1 MAASMNATARL
12 LGVSHR
18 VHISSAEAPDATPST
33 AATPPPQKHAKRALR
48 YMSDA
53 EIAAYVSEVADTIQF
68 EGSVMPG
75 VEALVYGHCVK
86 IVLSLVHEAL
96 DALPAF
102 GVLGLRLDVAPQ
114 KRRGLDLVEALRR
127 RRGED
132 DAHGK
137 VRVDEERVRAFVD
150 RVLEVERE
158 ASGGGAIGDFE
169 RSLHHNVCAV
179 VVNLAADVA
188 STIRLGCFGHDL
200 TLDVRPIAAWLD
212 TLTTEELRRRRR
224 AGLPQLFGEAHV
236 AARSRRSSRT
246 SPCVSYV
253 PDVVERTFIAG
264 SSASAWADM
273 PPRRRPCWTSTW
285 PWRCGCDPECRARR
299 SFSPGQW
306 PNLSDSRSHLTGFPF
321 FGALQHASAPPTR
334 GP

>member
-1 MAASMNATARL
+1 MNATARM

-18 VHISSAEAPDATPST
+18 VHISSAEAAPAATPPT
-33 AATPPPQKHAKRALR
+33 AATPPQKHAKRALR

-132 DAHGK
+132 DAHGFVAASLSARPPRHRRDATCRVDEERSPRAGK

-158 ASGGGAIGDFE
+158 ASGCGAIGDFE

-212 TLTTEELRRRRR
+212 TLTTDELRRRRR

-236 AARSRRSSRT
+236 DALVEEILQDESVN
-246 SPCVSYV
+246 VSYV
-253 PDVVERTFIAG
+253 PDVVERTFYRRVFG
-264 SSASAWADM
+264 FYSVVLDYVLADVSLSVLDVDM
-273 PPRRRPCWTSTW
+273 DVALRR
-285 PWRCGCDPECRARR
+285 DPE
-299 SFSPGQW
+299 
-306 PNLSDSRSHLTGFPF
+306 
-321 FGALQHASAPPTR
+321 
-334 GP
+334 

>member
-1 MAASMNATARL
+1 MNAAARL
-12 LGVSHR
+12 VGVSHR
-18 VHISSAEAPDATPST
+18 VHISSAEAEPARTPQK
-33 AATPPPQKHAKRALR
+33 AATPPQKHAKRALR

-212 TLTTEELRRRRR
+212 TLTTDELRRRRR

-236 AARSRRSSRT
+236 DALVEEILQDESVN
-246 SPCVSYV
+246 VSYV
-253 PDVVERTFIAG
+253 PDVVERTFYRRVFG
-264 SSASAWADM
+264 FYSVVLDYVLADVSLSVLDVDM
-273 PPRRRPCWTSTW
+273 DVALRR
-285 PWRCGCDPECRARR
+285 DPE
-299 SFSPGQW
+299 
-306 PNLSDSRSHLTGFPF
+306 
-321 FGALQHASAPPTR
+321 
-334 GP
+334 

>member
-1 MAASMNATARL
+1 MAASMNATARM

-18 VHISSAEAPDATPST
+18 VHISSAEAPAPTPPT

-132 DAHGK
+132 DAHGFAAASLSASPPRHRCDATYRVNCK
-137 VRVDEERVRAFVD
+137 SVRHAQ
-150 RVLEVERE
+150 
-158 ASGGGAIGDFE
+158 A
-169 RSLHHNVCAV
+169 
-179 VVNLAADVA
+179 
-188 STIRLGCFGHDL
+188 RLGL
-200 TLDVRPIAAWLD
+200 TRSAC
-212 TLTTEELRRRRR
+212 
-224 AGLPQLFGEAHV
+224 
-236 AARSRRSSRT
+236 ARSPT
-246 SPCVSYV
+246 VS
-253 PDVVERTFIAG
+253 
-264 SSASAWADM
+264 
-273 PPRRRPCWTSTW
+273 
-285 PWRCGCDPECRARR
+285 
-299 SFSPGQW
+299 
-306 PNLSDSRSHLTGFPF
+306 
-321 FGALQHASAPPTR
+321 
-334 GP
+334 

>member
-1 MAASMNATARL
+1 MNAAARL
-12 LGVSHR
+12 VGVSHR
-18 VHISSAEAPDATPST
+18 VHISSAEAEPARTPQK
-33 AATPPPQKHAKRALR
+33 AATPPQKHAKRALR

-102 GVLGLRLDVAPQ
+102 GILGLRLDVAPQ

-212 TLTTEELRRRRR
+212 TLTTDELRRRRR

-236 AARSRRSSRT
+236 DALVEEILQDESVN
-246 SPCVSYV
+246 VSYV
-253 PDVVERTFIAG
+253 PDVVERTFYRRVFG
-264 SSASAWADM
+264 FYSVVLDYVLADVSLSVLDVDM
-273 PPRRRPCWTSTW
+273 DVALRR
-285 PWRCGCDPECRARR
+285 DPE
-299 SFSPGQW
+299 
-306 PNLSDSRSHLTGFPF
+306 
-321 FGALQHASAPPTR
+321 
-334 GP
+334 

>member
-1 MAASMNATARL
+1 MNAAARL
-12 LGVSHR
+12 VGVSHR
-18 VHISSAEAPDATPST
+18 VHISSAEAEPARTPQK
-33 AATPPPQKHAKRALR
+33 AATPPQKHAKRALR

-102 GVLGLRLDVAPQ
+102 GILGLRLDVAPQ

-236 AARSRRSSRT
+236 DALVEEILQDESVN
-246 SPCVSYV
+246 VSYV
-253 PDVVERTFIAG
+253 PDVVERTFYRRVFG
-264 SSASAWADM
+264 FYSVVLDYVLADVSLSVLDVDM
-273 PPRRRPCWTSTW
+273 DVALRR
-285 PWRCGCDPECRARR
+285 DPE
-299 SFSPGQW
+299 
-306 PNLSDSRSHLTGFPF
+306 
-321 FGALQHASAPPTR
+321 
-334 GP
+334 

>member
-1 MAASMNATARL
+1 MAASMNATARM

-18 VHISSAEAPDATPST
+18 VHISSAEAAPAPTPST

-132 DAHGK
+132 DAHG
-137 VRVDEERVRAFVD
+137 
-150 RVLEVERE
+150 
-158 ASGGGAIGDFE
+158 
-169 RSLHHNVCAV
+169 
-179 VVNLAADVA
+179 
-188 STIRLGCFGHDL
+188 
-200 TLDVRPIAAWLD
+200 
-212 TLTTEELRRRRR
+212 
-224 AGLPQLFGEAHV
+224 
-236 AARSRRSSRT
+236 
-246 SPCVSYV
+246 
-253 PDVVERTFIAG
+253 
-264 SSASAWADM
+264 
-273 PPRRRPCWTSTW
+273 PRRRP
-285 PWRCGCDPECRARR
+285 
-299 SFSPGQW
+299 
-306 PNLSDSRSHLTGFPF
+306 
-321 FGALQHASAPPTR
+321 
-334 GP
+334 

>member
-1 MAASMNATARL
+1 MNATARM

-18 VHISSAEAPDATPST
+18 VHISSAEAAPDPTPPK
-33 AATPPPQKHAKRALR
+33 AATPPQKHAKRALR

-212 TLTTEELRRRRR
+212 TLTTDELRRRRR
-224 AGLPQLFGEAHV
+224 AGLPQLFGDAHV
-236 AARSRRSSRT
+236 VALVEEILQDESVN
-246 SPCVSYV
+246 VSYV
-253 PDVVERTFIAG
+253 PDVVERTFYRRVFG
-264 SSASAWADM
+264 FYSVVLDYVLADVSLSVLDVDM
-273 PPRRRPCWTSTW
+273 DVALRR
-285 PWRCGCDPECRARR
+285 DPE
-299 SFSPGQW
+299 
-306 PNLSDSRSHLTGFPF
+306 
-321 FGALQHASAPPTR
+321 
-334 GP
+334 

>member
-1 MAASMNATARL
+1 MNAAARL
-12 LGVSHR
+12 VGVSHR
-18 VHISSAEAPDATPST
+18 VHISSAEAEPARTPQK
-33 AATPPPQKHAKRALR
+33 AATPPQKHAKRALR

-200 TLDVRPIAAWLD
+200 TLDVRPFVGWLD

-236 AARSRRSSRT
+236 DALVEEILQDESVN
-246 SPCVSYV
+246 VSYV
-253 PDVVERTFIAG
+253 PDVVERTFYRRVFG
-264 SSASAWADM
+264 FYSVVLDYVLADVSLSVLDVDM
-273 PPRRRPCWTSTW
+273 DVALRR
-285 PWRCGCDPECRARR
+285 DPE
-299 SFSPGQW
+299 
-306 PNLSDSRSHLTGFPF
+306 
-321 FGALQHASAPPTR
+321 
-334 GP
+334 

>member
-1 MAASMNATARL
+1 MNATARM

-18 VHISSAEAPDATPST
+18 VHISSAEAPAPTPPT

-127 RRGED
+127 RRGKD

-236 AARSRRSSRT
+236 DALVEEILQDESVNV
-246 SPCVSYV
+246 PYV
-253 PDVVERTFIAG
+253 PDVVERTFYRRVFG
-264 SSASAWADM
+264 FYSVVLDYVLADVSLSVLDVDM
-273 PPRRRPCWTSTW
+273 DVALRR
-285 PWRCGCDPECRARR
+285 DPE
-299 SFSPGQW
+299 
-306 PNLSDSRSHLTGFPF
+306 
-321 FGALQHASAPPTR
+321 
-334 GP
+334 